1 MAVVAAALRQ
11 LCHGYDCWA
20 ITFWGYEL
28 LGYNLLKQGYNV
40 ACALPLYD
48 LLFYKRVIPSGI
60 KLIIR
65 L

>member
-1 MAVVAAALRQ
+1 VVAAALKQ
-11 LCHGYDCWA
+11 LCHGYD
-20 ITFWGYEL
+20 FLGYEL
-28 LGYNLLKQGYNV
+28 LGYNILKQGYNV

-60 KLIIR
+60 TLIIH